1 MAAVQIYYR
10 NCGAQ
15 ASWWRRGLL
24 HPGGAGSLEKKPWV
38 WTTVVGEEGVLN
50 SGPASP
56 PIELAEVGR
65 ELAVACGKQSLLKEV
80 GEVLALVFGVP
91 STPQDVR
98 QEIRPSLVL
107 VKEER
112 LFRKGMGQDRVPRQ
126 NKPRANWIIFT
137 STFGG
142 PIFSSSVCT
151 LRKTRSNLDEKAAK
165 GGVGK

>member
-98 QEIRPSLVL
+98 HLVKPSLVL

-112 LFRKGMGQDRVPRQ
+112 LFPKGMGRRVAQPLPLVVDTQLLRMGRLGGGAPLGGGER
-126 NKPRANWIIFT
+126 NKR
-137 STFGG
+137 G
-142 PIFSSSVCT
+142 
-151 LRKTRSNLDEKAAK
+151 RR
-165 GGVGK
+165 

>member
-1 MAAVQIYYR
+1 MPTELRHFSLGTGGVGRVRVAAPPGYSSEQTRHSVVGGISRQGSPMAAVQIDYR
-10 NCGAQ
+10 NCGAH

-24 HPGGAGSLEKKPWV
+24 YPGGAGSLEKKPWV

-65 ELAVACGKQSLLKEV
+65 ELAAVCGKQSPLKEV

-98 QEIRPSLVL
+98 Q
-107 VKEER
+107 
-112 LFRKGMGQDRVPRQ
+112 
-126 NKPRANWIIFT
+126 
-137 STFGG
+137 
-142 PIFSSSVCT
+142 
-151 LRKTRSNLDEKAAK
+151 
-165 GGVGK
+165 